1 MTTVTA
7 ASTLTS
13 GYQATIPR
21 AVRKALGLGAGDRIE
36 FVLGRSG
43 VRVRKSVDAG
53 LADRQADDAAF
64 SPEWLSDADEDAW
77 RDL

>member
-1 MTTVTA
+1 MTAV
-7 ASTLTS
+7 STLTS
-13 GYQATIPR
+13 KYQATIPR
-21 AVRKALGLGAGDRIE
+21 AVREALGLGSGDRIE

-43 VRVRKSVDAG
+43 VRVRKSVDAD

-64 SPEWLSDADEDAW
+64 APEWLSKADEDAW